1 MQRQEDSKK
10 PDSVL
15 ESTVDAAEWK
25 LEVERVLPM
34 LKVHIRGDIKVM
46 GFLIYEYLPSQI
58 LSLLRLWLHLS
69 FCGDCSFYIQRKDW
83 RNHHEQMQQHSEGI
97 KTTLS
102 ETKVSSYKM

>member
-46 GFLIYEYLPSQI
+46 GFRIVYEYLPPQI
-58 LSLLRLWLHLS
+58 LSLLRLWLH
-69 FCGDCSFYIQRKDW
+69 
-83 RNHHEQMQQHSEGI
+83 
-97 KTTLS
+97 
-102 ETKVSSYKM
+102 